1 MFKKSLNAKE
11 IKIMAGAMLT
21 ATIFDIIAVMAIIL
35 GFINEDKLIELEDR
49 IIFALGRAYKRYMRR
64 RYIKK
69 KAAQKA
75 HLHAVPSQ
83 NNKVLSFSK
92 TA

>member
-1 MFKKSLNAKE
+1 MFNEISHKE
-11 IKIMAGAMLT
+11 RRDIMAGAMLS
-21 ATIFDIIAVMAIIL
+21 ATVFDIIAVMVLIF
-35 GFINEDKLIELEDR
+35 GFLNEEKVVEFEDR
-49 IIFALGRAYKRYMRR
+49 LILAAGRAYKRYMRR

-83 NNKVLSFSK
+83 QSSVSFRKS
-92 TA
+92 A